1 MSYQLRVLKD
11 KPLGFWLLNES
22 SGTTA
27 FDYSGSGNNG
37 TYTGSLTTNIMPMV
51 LGGVSA
57 TKISPTQ
64 YITLPITKNYYGLT
78 QEHSLATKY
87 CSDNHFSLEI
97 WVKTEELGSA
107 ENVLFGDAT
116 SNIGIFWQDG
126 LIKFKLDSDSLT
138 YLCNDIPQVK
148 HIVCTYTQDRASIY
162 LDGIL
167 VATKDLITNYSFTN
181 ESFEPTIGPAESGDV
196 FYVDAPAIYRY
207 ALSQEQIASHYLFS
221 ETVPLQQVVKDDNG
235 DLIILTDFNM
245 QKNLIRKYPADN
257 PWRNFYNTDLF
268 YNEQYGY
275 ISLNEST
282 TSESKTVVIE
292 DYFPLP
298 ETDNLVSSKIEW
310 LSAGNVTIE
319 TSIDGTN
326 YEQCANGEA
335 LPQFYMNDN
344 SFSDEKSLYIKITL
358 HTEDASVSVPRL
370 YWINIYMYP
379 NKKIYAKTTATTAL
393 PQNYLAGSGIS
404 DYDLSSFYTSPIFK
418 NDHSGLK
425 IRSEGFQASQAY
437 AANIKTIEMIFTP
450 VEIPT
455 TQKLY
460 LFMADGLSWEDTYYQ
475 IGDEDA
481 SNKSNLSKVYING
494 VERSGNDTATY
505 FVKNE
510 PHHVVLVVNN
520 TGWNYGVPHKFGL
533 NAGSNRHRYQMIAF
547 YENELTATKVLEHYN
562 LLIGNAKYSVTEPAI
577 NMTEYASEYY
587 NNDWV
592 LVKSR

>member
-1 MSYQLRVLKD
+1 M
-11 KPLGFWLLNES
+11 
-22 SGTTA
+22 
-27 FDYSGSGNNG
+27 
-37 TYTGSLTTNIMPMV
+37 
-51 LGGVSA
+51 
-57 TKISPTQ
+57 
-64 YITLPITKNYYGLT
+64 
-78 QEHSLATKY
+78 
-87 CSDNHFSLEI
+87 
-97 WVKTEELGSA
+97 
-107 ENVLFGDAT
+107 LFR
-116 SNIGIFWQDG
+116 S
-126 LIKFKLDSDSLT
+126 
-138 YLCNDIPQVK
+138 
-148 HIVCTYTQDRASIY
+148 
-162 LDGIL
+162 
-167 VATKDLITNYSFTN
+167 
-181 ESFEPTIGPAESGDV
+181 
-196 FYVDAPAIYRY
+196 
-207 ALSQEQIASHYLFS
+207 
-221 ETVPLQQVVKDDNG
+221 
-235 DLIILTDFNM
+235 
-245 QKNLIRKYPADN
+245 
-257 PWRNFYNTDLF
+257 
-268 YNEQYGY
+268 
-275 ISLNEST
+275 
-282 TSESKTVVIE
+282 
-292 DYFPLP
+292 
-298 ETDNLVSSKIEW
+298 
-310 LSAGNVTIE
+310 
-319 TSIDGTN
+319 
-326 YEQCANGEA
+326 
-335 LPQFYMNDN
+335 
-344 SFSDEKSLYIKITL
+344 
-358 HTEDASVSVPRL
+358 
-370 YWINIYMYP
+370 

-460 LFMADGLSWEDTYYQ
+460 LFMADGLSSEDTYYQ